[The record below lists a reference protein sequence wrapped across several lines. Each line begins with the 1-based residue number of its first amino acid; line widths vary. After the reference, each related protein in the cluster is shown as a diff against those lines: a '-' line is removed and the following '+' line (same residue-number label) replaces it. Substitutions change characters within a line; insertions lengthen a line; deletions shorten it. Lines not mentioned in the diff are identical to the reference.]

1 MLPGVLLPARALLS
15 LSVLCQLPS
24 PGSLFPRLPL
34 PAFASAVRPRRGSLA
49 AMAAD
54 SHFYPIGSRG
64 LPWGDAERVAWRAQ
78 HVVKRSY
85 EREVLLPLEAL
96 REGGAFLVEKY
107 GALSLEPDRYPVMVA
122 KSKKWHEA
130 NPTVLVTGGVHGYET
145 SGVKGALLFLQTH
158 AEGYSDRFNFV
169 VAPCVS
175 PWGFEH
181 IQRWNNNA
189 DGCALPCLSTC
200 GMRPMQCF

>member
-1 MLPGVLLPARALLS
+1 
-15 LSVLCQLPS
+15 
-24 PGSLFPRLPL
+24 
-34 PAFASAVRPRRGSLA
+34 
-49 AMAAD
+49 MAAD

-64 LPWGDAERVAWRAQ
+64 QPWGDAERVAWRAQ

-85 EREVLLPLEAL
+85 DREVLLPLEAL
-96 REGGAFLVEKY
+96 RERGVFLVEKY
-107 GALSLEPDRYPVMVA
+107 GALSVEPDRYPVMVA

-130 NPTVLVTGGVHGYET
+130 KPTVLVTGGVHGYET

-158 AEGYSDRFNFV
+158 AEGYGDRFNFV

-189 DGCALPCLSTC
+189 DGCALPCLSAC
-200 GMRPMQCF
+200 DMRPMQCF